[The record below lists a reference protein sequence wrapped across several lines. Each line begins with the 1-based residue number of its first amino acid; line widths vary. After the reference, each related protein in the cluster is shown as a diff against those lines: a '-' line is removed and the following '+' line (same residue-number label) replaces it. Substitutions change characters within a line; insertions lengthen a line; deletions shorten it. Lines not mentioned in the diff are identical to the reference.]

1 MNRRALY
8 AALVL
13 SLGATAWLALEPE
26 DTSTALVVQQ
36 LQVRSAPMVAG
47 VGSTRV
53 PRAATTWPDPPRPHD
68 GGDPWLIGS
77 DALAGW
83 APPPMPATPPTP
95 PARPLPAVSRVVEAA
110 PPVPTAPAFP
120 YQLIGRLEGDG
131 LPTALLNGPLRTL
144 SVKAQDTIDGQWRV
158 EAVLPT
164 GVSVLWLPGGQKQT
178 VSFRPS

>member
-26 DTSTALVVQQ
+26 DASPALVVQS
-36 LQVRSAPMVAG
+36 QVRSAPMVAG
-47 VGSTRV
+47 AGSTRA
-53 PRAATTWPDPPRPHD
+53 PRAATPWPDPPKPRD
-68 GGDPWLIGS
+68 GDPWSIGS

-95 PARPLPAVSRVVEAA
+95 PARPLPAVRVAEAA
-110 PPVPTAPAFP
+110 PPVLTAPAFP